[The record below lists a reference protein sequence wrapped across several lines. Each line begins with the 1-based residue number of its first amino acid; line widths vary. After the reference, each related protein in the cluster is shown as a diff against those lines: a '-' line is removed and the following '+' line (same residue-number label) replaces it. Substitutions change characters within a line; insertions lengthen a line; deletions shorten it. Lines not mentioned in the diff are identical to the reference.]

1 MGDGTLALL
10 MIYGNALGNITMMK
24 KILIVED
31 DQPTI
36 EAMAFILNKRSIR
49 ADTALNGEEAIV
61 RLKKEKYDLVLLDL
75 LLPKKNGFEVIKA
88 IKTNG
93 FSKNAKI
100 LVFSNLGQKED
111 IEKAMALGAD
121 DYIIKADTGINKLVE
136 RIVKELNFA

>member
-49 ADTALNGEEAIV
+49 ADTALNGEEAIE

>member
-1 MGDGTLALL
+1 
-10 MIYGNALGNITMMK
+10 MK

-49 ADTALNGEEAIV
+49 ADTALNGEEAIE

-93 FSKNAKI
+93 SSKNAKI

-111 IEKAMALGAD
+111 VEKAMALGAD

>member
-49 ADTALNGEEAIV
+49 ADTALNGEEAIE

-88 IKTNG
+88 VKTNG